1 VPESIAGGGSGA
13 DDASR
18 DSRVI
23 RTEQVIFDA
32 TLALMHELGPSAV
45 TIERVAERSGVAR
58 STIYRRWTDVDRLF
72 VDAFAELTK
81 LRPQT
86 LTGQVEA
93 DLRGFAR
100 SYAENLDDDTFREVL
115 VVLMDAALRSRPH
128 RTAYRAI
135 TRQRERRAG
144 SIVRAAIARGEL
156 PDTTD
161 AHTVVVGIMAPIF
174 HQRVATHRPV
184 TTADA
189 DHAVDRALREARAGR

>member
-1 VPESIAGGGSGA
+1 MPESIAGGGSGA

-23 RTEQVIFDA
+23 RTEQVIFGA

-100 SYAENLDDDTFREVL
+100 SYAENLDDTFREVL
-115 VVLMDAALRSRPH
+115 VVLMDAALGPA
-128 RTAYRAI
+128 RTARPTALS
-135 TRQRERRAG
+135 RQRERRG
-144 SIVRAAIARGEL
+144 V
-156 PDTTD
+156 
-161 AHTVVVGIMAPIF
+161 
-174 HQRVATHRPV
+174 HRPSG
-184 TTADA
+184 
-189 DHAVDRALREARAGR
+189 DRTR